1 MKFEGEEWMD
11 SKQGG
16 KAQKSHAGAFSELV
30 PTITVPSTSTSQ
42 KEKKKLVRHEHT
54 VPLIKCITWRHF
66 TGLSRVVYQATKAMA
81 I

>member
-1 MKFEGEEWMD
+1 MD

-30 PTITVPSTSTSQ
+30 TTIIAVPSTSTSQ

-54 VPLIKCITWRHF
+54 HTVPLIKCMYNMAAVYRAF
-66 TGLSRVVYQATKAMA
+66 ASGLSSH
-81 I
+81 